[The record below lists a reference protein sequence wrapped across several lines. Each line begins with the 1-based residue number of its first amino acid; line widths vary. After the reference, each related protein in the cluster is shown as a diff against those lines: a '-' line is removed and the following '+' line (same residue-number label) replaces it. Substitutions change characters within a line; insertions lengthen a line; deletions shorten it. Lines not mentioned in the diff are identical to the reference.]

1 MTLQDYIAEQTE
13 RVAAALADFAATTAL
28 DRLNWEPS
36 GEGSGL
42 DEGGGKGRSVLDQI
56 AECVGVNF
64 RFAALLRGE
73 PASEAS
79 PALQTAASAQEQLT
93 ASAAELAAAIR
104 GLSDDAL
111 EAPLQLPR
119 GPLLT
124 RNLMLAPYRNMAY
137 HAGQINFI
145 QMLAGDTEFHSPPT
159 WF

>member
-1 MTLQDYIAEQTE
+1 MTLQDYVAEQTE
-13 RVAAALADFAATTAL
+13 RVATALADFAATTAP
-28 DRLNWEPS
+28 DRLSWELS
-36 GEGSGL
+36 A
-42 DEGGGKGRSVLDQI
+42 EGGGQTRTILDQI
-56 AECVGVNF
+56 SECVGVNF

-73 PASEAS
+73 PAPEAS
-79 PALQTAASAQEQLT
+79 PALQTVAGAQKQLT
-93 ASAAELAAAIR
+93 ASAEALAAAIR

-111 EAPLQLPR
+111 ETLIQMPR

-145 QMLAGDTEFHSPPT
+145 QMLAGDTEFHAPPT